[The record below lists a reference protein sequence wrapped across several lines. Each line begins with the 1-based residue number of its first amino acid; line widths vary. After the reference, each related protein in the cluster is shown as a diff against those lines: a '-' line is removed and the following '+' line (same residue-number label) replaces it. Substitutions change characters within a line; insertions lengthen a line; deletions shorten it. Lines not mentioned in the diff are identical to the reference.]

1 MIENMISSSS
11 SRRFNSFF
19 FNSYVAGKLPTYP
32 FPRPTLTFTSGKM
45 QYSQEHLKTMV
56 YAKFGGQTES
66 IMGDSKIENRL
77 KLRAN
82 GRNNSQHCWP
92 NRVGSYCVRLNVA
105 KRLTRFKLCATTLNN
120 DPNNFQVFS
129 NLSLLLRELS
139 GSKLKRLQIKKEM
152 KRPRSALT
160 VNERK

>member
-1 MIENMISSSS
+1 
-11 SRRFNSFF
+11 
-19 FNSYVAGKLPTYP
+19 
-32 FPRPTLTFTSGKM
+32 
-45 QYSQEHLKTMV
+45 
-56 YAKFGGQTES
+56 
-66 IMGDSKIENRL
+66 MGDSKIENRL
-77 KLRAN
+77 KLCAN

-92 NRVGSYCVRLNVA
+92 NHVGSCCVRLNVA